1 MHRWAAAAAVLLM
14 ILVACSSTS
23 SSTSTSAPATATSAS
38 AGPSCVNRTQF
49 DATIQSAQDHIT
61 SAVSAATS
69 LNFGTAKDELE
80 KAGAEIQHAADIAG
94 EVSPDLKNELQSASD
109 SVNQAVSDL
118 QNDEGGAAATELGDA
133 GTALTQASADA
144 DNFFC

>member
-23 SSTSTSAPATATSAS
+23 SSTSTSSPATATSAS
-38 AGPSCVNRTQF
+38 AGPSCVNRTEF
-49 DATIQSAQDHIT
+49 DADIQSAQDHVT
-61 SAVSAATS
+61 SAVAAATA
-69 LNFGTAKDELE
+69 LNFGTAQEELE
-80 KAGAEIQHAADIAG
+80 KAGAAIQHAADIAG

-109 SVNQAVSDL
+109 SVNKAVTDV
-118 QNDEGGAAATELGDA
+118 QNRDGGATVTDLGDA

>member
-1 MHRWAAAAAVLLM
+1 MHRWAAAAAVLLL

-23 SSTSTSAPATATSAS
+23 SSTSTSSPATATSAS

-94 EVSPDLKNELQSASD
+94 EVSPDLKTELQAASY
-109 SVNQAVSDL
+109 L